1 MKTIINALLLLA
13 FAQTVLADEGG
24 LSLPK
29 HSDDAVTLTLKTTV
43 NDTQNTAD
51 LLQVYVGDKAD
62 CCQGKTPIAGRYHV
76 DGKTINFT
84 PTFDFVTGQDYVIRV
99 TSADNAPQLTAFSL
113 KSPTPMTTPTVTAV
127 YPRGDSLPENVLRFY
142 LHFSTPMQPHVAF
155 DHIKLVDADGNI
167 DDAAFMRFKQEL
179 WNADRTRLTLL
190 MDPGRIKR
198 GVATNERLGAALHA
212 GQDYKLV
219 IDGGWQTANGQAT
232 LPRFE
237 KVFHVTKA
245 LRTLPNVDNWQV
257 SAPKIG
263 SQQALKITFD
273 RPFDYELLRSKIHV
287 LTPDGEPIQGNIT
300 TEDNEST
307 WLFHPES
314 TWQNEQ
320 ITLVVDATLED
331 VAANNFKDLLDHSV
345 ADGTKAVQ
353 TLTIDVTLI
362 K

>member
-1 MKTIINALLLLA
+1 MKAIINTLLLLA
-13 FAQTVLADEGG
+13 FSSTALANEGG
-24 LSLPK
+24 LSLPEQI
-29 HSDDAVTLTLKTTV
+29 SDPVTITLQTPI
-43 NDTQNTAD
+43 QSSRQAD
-51 LLQVYVGDKAD
+51 DILQVYVGDKTG
-62 CCQGKTPIAGRYHV
+62 CCQGKTPIAGRYQL
-76 DGKTINFT
+76 DNQTISFT
-84 PTFDFVTGQDYVIRV
+84 PTFDFVAGQDYVIRV
-99 TSADNAPQLTAFSL
+99 VEGEHSSKLTAFKL
-113 KSPTPMTTPTVTAV
+113 TPKTPVTAPTVTAV
-127 YPRGDSLPENVLRFY
+127 YPSGESLPENVLRFY
-142 LHFSTPMQPHVAF
+142 IHFSTPMQPHVAF
-155 DHIKLVDADGNI
+155 DHIKLVDAAGNI

-219 IDGGWQTANGQAT
+219 IDGGWQTANGGQS
-232 LPRFE
+232 LVRFE
-237 KVFHVTKA
+237 KSFHVTAA
-245 LRTLPNVDNWQV
+245 LRTLPNIDNWQIT
-257 SAPKIG
+257 APKIG
-263 SQQALKITFD
+263 SEQALKIAFD

-287 LTPDGEPIQGNIT
+287 LTPNGEIIQGNIT

-307 WLFHPES
+307 WLFHPET

-320 ITLVVDATLED
+320 ITVVIDATLED

>member
-13 FAQTVLADEGG
+13 FTQTALANEDG

-29 HSDDAVTLTLKTTV
+29 TVNDAVNITLKTPI
-43 NDTQNTAD
+43 QNNRQAGD
-51 LLQVYVGDKAD
+51 ILQVYVGDKAD
-62 CCQGKTPIAGRYHV
+62 CCRGKTPVAGRYQL
-76 DGKTINFT
+76 DNQTISFT
-84 PTFDFVTGQDYVIRV
+84 PTFDFVTGQNYVIRV
-99 TSADNAPQLTAFSL
+99 TSSDDAPQLTAFSL
-113 KSPTPMTTPTVTAV
+113 KSPTPIVAPAITAV
-127 YPRGDSLPENVLRFY
+127 YPSGDSLPENVLRFY
-142 LHFSTPMQPHVAF
+142 IHFSTPMQAHVAF

-198 GVATNERLGAALHA
+198 GVATNERLGAALHT
-212 GQDYKLV
+212 GRDYKLV

-237 KVFHVTKA
+237 KAFRVTKA

-257 SAPKIG
+257 TAPKIG
-263 SQQALKITFD
+263 SEQALTIAFD
-273 RPFDYELLRSKIHV
+273 RPFDYALLRNKIRV
-287 LTPDGEPIQGNIT
+287 LTSSGEPIQGNIT
-300 TEDNEST
+300 TEDNEKT
-307 WLFHPES
+307 WRFHPKIA
-314 TWQNEQ
+314 WKNEQ

-345 ADGTKAVQ
+345 ADGTRAVQ
-353 TLTIDVTLI
+353 TLTMGVDLI